1 MRPLKPLKDYML
13 DPPDV
18 IYPRCPVCGDECEKV
33 YRLEKTAE
41 IIGCDNCVL
50 EYDANDIPECY
61 PEKG

>member
-1 MRPLKPLKDYML
+1 ML

-50 EYDANDIPECY
+50 EYDAYDIPECY